1 MVQAADFWRDDD
13 RSDWVRGD
21 EPSVARATGTFG
33 ALVR

>member
-21 EPSVARATGTFG
+21 QPSVARATDPFG